1 METLVKLFVYIKPYK
16 SRLVLA
22 ALFNLLLAIF
32 TVVTIPA
39 FIPFFQI
46 LFDTQ
51 ASTTSVSAPGILQEI
66 KSFFGNMI
74 LTQGKP
80 AALVYVCLFILLA
93 TFFKNLFK
101 YLSQYMMS
109 PLRTGIIRDI
119 REKLYD

>member
-1 METLVKLFVYIKPYK
+1 
-16 SRLVLA
+16 
-22 ALFNLLLAIF
+22 
-32 TVVTIPA
+32 
-39 FIPFFQI
+39 
-46 LFDTQ
+46 
-51 ASTTSVSAPGILQEI
+51 
-66 KSFFGNMI
+66 MI

-119 REKLYD
+119 REKLYDKILQLPLTYFSNEKKR